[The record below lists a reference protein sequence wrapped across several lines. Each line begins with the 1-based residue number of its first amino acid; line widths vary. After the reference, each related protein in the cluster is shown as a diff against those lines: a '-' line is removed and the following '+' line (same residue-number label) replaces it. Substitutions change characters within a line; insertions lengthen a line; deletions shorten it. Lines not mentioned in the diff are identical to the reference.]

1 MTSTFS
7 TNKTLELP
15 GNGDYVNTWNVP
27 VNGDMSII
35 DAAFGGTTSL
45 NATSGNATLSVAQ
58 YRPLILNVTGAITAD
73 VTYTI
78 PSGIGGQWVV
88 RNATT
93 GNHNIIIASA
103 GAGVSATVS
112 PLLVATVACDG
123 TNCYIV
129 TASTAPTGGG
139 ADLAFYL
146 NDITIN
152 TNYTIP
158 TGKNAGTF
166 GPVTIG
172 GSVTVTIPSG
182 STWNIVGG
190 VPQ

>member
-58 YRPLILNVTGAITAD
+58 YRPLILNVTGAISAD

-78 PSGIGGQWVV
+78 PSGVGGQWVI

-93 GNHNIIIASA
+93 GNHNVIIASA
-103 GAGVSATVS
+103 GAGVSATVG

-166 GPVTIG
+166 GPVTV
-172 GSVTVTIPSG
+172 GSGVVVTVPVG
-182 STWNIVGG
+182 SYWSIV
-190 VPQ
+190 

>member
-7 TNKTLELP
+7 TNKSLELP

-35 DAAFGGTTSL
+35 DAALGGTTSL
-45 NATSGNATLSVAQ
+45 NATSGSVTLTTAQ
-58 YRPLILNVTGAITAD
+58 YRPLILNVTGSIAAD

-78 PSGIGGQWVV
+78 PSGVGGQWVV

-93 GNHNIIIASA
+93 GNKNIIIASA
-103 GAGVSATVS
+103 GGGFSATVG
-112 PLLVATVACDG
+112 PTLVATVACDG

-129 TASTAPTGGG
+129 TTSTSPTGGG
-139 ADLAFYL
+139 SNLAFYL
-146 NDITIN
+146 NDITI
-152 TNYTIP
+152 TTSYTIP

>member
-7 TNKTLELP
+7 SNKNLELP

-78 PSGIGGQWVV
+78 PSGVGGQWVV

-103 GAGVSATVS
+103 GAGVSATVG